1 MFHGIVRAGRRP
13 VGSGK
18 PTSPHP
24 HRTMARSGRTTTS
37 VTNSRPSG
45 PTGPKGQPFPQ
56 PGPAGREVRQMKIT
70 GPTVQQF
77 VITRNARRRADQG
90 NVQPSGAS
98 QFQSRLPSA
107 NIARP
112 RHDRP
117 RRRCQNARVNTT
129 DVGRPIPAGDFY
141 HSLGLPERSAGY
153 PRSPSP
159 THDPTLK
166 ELSTT
171 SRRWTETTPA
181 TGFQAVPT
189 SDSDEMC

>member
-1 MFHGIVRAGRRP
+1 MMACWVWKTDEPSPTPDNGPLGPDNHEPHEPRAVRSNR
-13 VGSGK
+13 
-18 PTSPHP
+18 
-24 HRTMARSGRTTTS
+24 
-37 VTNSRPSG
+37 
-45 PTGPKGQPFPQ
+45 PKGPQPVSL
-56 PGPAGREVRQMKIT
+56 PGPAGREGRQMKIT

-77 VITRNARRRADQG
+77 VIARNARRRADQG

-166 ELSTT
+166 ELSTE